1 MTTLTARLPRV
12 RPNSVLTIV
21 AMTASLVLGAQLVDG
36 ATARLVLATA
46 AAILLCA
53 VGLRSP
59 RVLLFGLLFWLPLL
73 GLVRRLVTTLGSAG
87 PFGDPLLLVAPAAW
101 LLLAAVAFSRGA
113 LRQRTA
119 LGSTVLAL
127 TALLTVSAVN
137 PLQGGLTVGLAGV
150 MLVVIPMLAFWVGRS
165 LVDDRILRWILIV
178 LAVLALPAAAYGL
191 FQTFS
196 GFPSWDAQ
204 WIAQDGYTA
213 LNVGG
218 TIRAFGTFASS
229 SEYVTYV
236 AAGFA
241 AWLALGRGLLRLP
254 LTMTALVLL
263 GAAMWLDSSRGII
276 VLTSVAVV
284 LVLLAHRGVALRWAL
299 IGAVA
304 LLVAL
309 PWLVGHAVSAQP
321 SGGPTAGLVAH
332 QVQGLTNPFG
342 QQSTLP
348 THIAMVVGGMQDAV
362 TNPIGRGVGA
372 VTSAAGKYGGNVAST
387 EADPGNAA
395 AAAGALGLLGYV
407 LLVVRALPLAYRT
420 AARRRDA
427 VALAVLGILS
437 VTFLQWLNGAQYAV
451 APLPWL
457 VLGWLDRQPSHDPP
471 DAAPKEAQ

>member
-1 MTTLTARLPRV
+1 MATL
-12 RPNSVLTIV
+12 V
-21 AMTASLVLGAQLVDG
+21 AMASSLLLGTHIVDG
-36 ATARLVLATA
+36 GTARLVLAA
-46 AAILLCA
+46 AAAFLLCA

-101 LLLAAVAFSRGA
+101 VLLAAVAVSRGA

-119 LGSTVLAL
+119 LASTVLAL
-127 TALLTVSAVN
+127 TALLAISAVN
-137 PLQGGLTVGLAGV
+137 PLQGGLTVGLAGL

-165 LVDDRILRWILIV
+165 LVDDRILRRILIV

-204 WIAQDGYTA
+204 WIAQDGYAA

-218 TIRAFGTFASS
+218 TIRAFASFASAA
-229 SEYVTYV
+229 EYASYLAVGIV
-236 AAGFA
+236 

-254 LTMTALVLL
+254 FTAAAIALLGTAL
-263 GAAMWLDSSRGII
+263 WLESSRGII

-309 PWLVGHAVSAQP
+309 PWVVGHVVSAQP
-321 SGGPTAGLVAH
+321 SGGTTGGLVAH

-348 THIAMVVGGMQDAV
+348 THIAMVVGGLQDAV

-372 VTSAAGKYGGNVAST
+372 VTSAAGKYGGNGAST

-407 LLVVRALPLAYRT
+407 LVVFRGLPPAYRI

-427 VALAVLGILS
+427 VALAALGILS

-457 VLGWLDRQPSHDPP
+457 VLGWLDRQTTG
-471 DAAPKEAQ
+471 DATRTESVGSP